1 MLFKC
6 SSCFCIIIIII
17 IILII
22 IITASYPHLASSCL
36 FLTASE
42 IRKPN
47 SWLLLQELKGAKEPI
62 LAEAGPAEDPA
73 DVRSA
78 ERSGSSEVTSREVH
92 CTGGN
97 QSDGDKVGN
106 SRTGSLYRNLK
117 QQEIFPRRIVYL
129 VLFVA

>member
-1 MLFKC
+1 MINKFYLLCVIFSGSPDLTLKTC
-6 SSCFCIIIIII
+6 LVIIIIII
-17 IILII
+17 IIII
-22 IITASYPHLASSCL
+22 PPCPHLASSSL

-42 IRKPN
+42 IRRPN
-47 SWLLLQELKGAKEPI
+47 SWLVVLQEFKGVKEPI
-62 LAEAGPAEDPA
+62 LAVAGPVEDPA

-117 QQEIFPRRIVYL
+117 Q
-129 VLFVA
+129 

>member
-1 MLFKC
+1 MML
-6 SSCFCIIIIII
+6 IIIII
-17 IILII
+17 
-22 IITASYPHLASSCL
+22 ASYSHPASSSL
-36 FLTASE
+36 FLTALE
-42 IRKPN
+42 IRKAN
-47 SWLLLQELKGAKEPI
+47 NCLVLQELNGAKEPI
-62 LAEAGPAEDPA
+62 LAVAGPAEDPA

-78 ERSGSSEVTSREVH
+78 ERSGSSAVTSREVH

-117 QQEIFPRRIVYL
+117 QQGIFPRRTVCL